1 MMIHRYKFILLF
13 MAVFLS
19 VQILVQISFAQEK
32 KMNSL
37 TNQDVIRLPAPVFK
51 GKISLEETIKNR
63 QSTRD
68 FSAVPLTLKELSQ
81 LFWAVQGI
89 TRDWGARTVPSAG
102 ALFPLEVYV
111 VLQEGVF
118 QYSSGNH
125 SLTRHGGRDIRPQLA
140 YAALGQESVRTAPA
154 VFVIAAVYERT
165 AKKYGNRAERYVKIE
180 TGHAAQNLL
189 LQATAL
195 NLGAVPIGA
204 FHDEKVKQVMNLP
217 VSQEPLYLIPVGRK
231 R

>member
-1 MMIHRYKFILLF
+1 MMIHRHTFILFF

-19 VQILVQISFAQEK
+19 VQIFDQISFAQEK
-32 KMNSL
+32 KMIFL
-37 TNQDVIRLPAPVFK
+37 PNQDVIQLPTPVFK
-51 GKISLEETIKNR
+51 GKISLEETIRNR
-63 QSTRD
+63 QSIRD
-68 FSAVPLTLKELSQ
+68 FSAAPLTLKELSQ
-81 LFWAVQGI
+81 LFWAVQGK
-89 TRDWGARTVPSAG
+89 TRHWGARTAPSAG

-118 QYSSGNH
+118 QYSSENH
-125 SLTRHGGRDIRPQLA
+125 SLTRYGGRDIRPQLA
-140 YAALGQESVRTAPA
+140 YTALGQDSIRKAPA
-154 VFVIAAVYERT
+154 VFVIAAIYERT
-165 AKKYGNRAERYVKIE
+165 AKKYGTRAERYVKIE
-180 TGHAAQNLL
+180 AGHAAQNLL

-217 VSQEPLYLIPVGRK
+217 VHHEPLYLIPVGRK

>member
-1 MMIHRYKFILLF
+1 MIHRYKFILFF

-19 VQILVQISFAQEK
+19 FQVFVQISFAKEK

-37 TNQDVIRLPAPVFK
+37 PNQDVIQLPAPVFK

-63 QSTRD
+63 QSIRD

-89 TRDWGARTVPSAG
+89 TRDWGARTAPSAG
-102 ALFPLEVYV
+102 ALFPLDVYV

-140 YAALGQESVRTAPA
+140 YAALGQESIRKAPA

-180 TGHAAQNLL
+180 AGHAAQNML

-217 VSQEPLYLIPVGRK
+217 ENHEPLYLIPVGRK

>member
-1 MMIHRYKFILLF
+1 
-13 MAVFLS
+13 
-19 VQILVQISFAQEK
+19 
-32 KMNSL
+32 MNSL
-37 TNQDVIRLPAPVFK
+37 PNQDVIQLPAPVFK

-63 QSTRD
+63 QSIRD

-89 TRDWGARTVPSAG
+89 TRDWGARTAPSAG
-102 ALFPLEVYV
+102 ALFPLDVYV

-140 YAALGQESVRTAPA
+140 YAALGQESIRKAPA

-180 TGHAAQNLL
+180 AGHAAQNML

-195 NLGAVPIGA
+195 NLGTVPIGA

-217 VSQEPLYLIPVGRK
+217 ENHEPLYLIPVGRK